1 MKGKNCEHGERGKV
15 AVRDSPSMARFRFD
29 AKWAVR
35 EIVSVNTCAC
45 IEQPRTTLKETK
57 GANDQVAPAWR
68 VRTHGVL
75 RGHRRRILPVRSLVK
90 IRSAVVWR
98 RIPLGGVS
106 AVDADLLPY
115 LKPTRSRRPD
125 DSCPAT
131 AASSKR
137 SRSAG
142 LPALT

>member
-45 IEQPRTTLKETK
+45 IEQPRTTLQETK
-57 GANDQVAPAWR
+57 GADGQVAPAWR
-68 VRTHGVL
+68 VRTHGAL
-75 RGHRRRILPVRSLVK
+75 RGRRRRILPVRGLVK
-90 IRSAVVWR
+90 NWSAVVWR
-98 RIPLGGVS
+98 RIPLGGAS

-115 LKPTRSRRPD
+115 LKPTRSWRPD
-125 DSCPAT
+125 DGCPT
-131 AASSKR
+131 SAAGSKR
-137 SRSAG
+137 SRSVG